1 MIYKSIAID
10 GPAAS
15 GKSAVGKLLADK
27 LSYSFLDTGI
37 MYRAVTYLVEEI
49 NMSPENAST
58 YFKNKQISISL
69 SKLRNQIYYK
79 NTDITDK
86 LFTDKI
92 DSKVSDYSKIKLV
105 RENLVLQQKKISE
118 GTNIVMVGRDIGTK
132 VLPNSDLKV
141 YLDASLEIRA
151 QRRVKDQD
159 ELTLEEVKKSLESR
173 DVIDKN
179 RDNSPLIID
188 KNAYVI
194 NTDKL
199 DILEVVDQI
208 INIYK

>member
-159 ELTLEEVKKSLESR
+159 ELTLEEVKKNLESR

-208 INIYK
+208 ITIYK